1 MNHRLLLG
9 TFAGSL
15 VLVALAVGGW
25 ATSYAYWVVRSDRGY
40 LYLCHTSRPE
50 TARYLHEPYE
60 SFGPKLAA
68 AARGNAAGRLAVPGL
83 EYFAIPQFAAIG
95 VWFGYLVAVPTGL
108 AAWCGHVLRR
118 QRRRARL
125 GLCLRCGYDLRQ
137 SAARCPECGEVPR
150 PRSAI
155 AA

>member
-9 TFAGSL
+9 TFAASL
-15 VLVALAVGGW
+15 ALVVLAAGGW
-25 ATSYAYWVVRSDRGY
+25 AVSYAYWEVRTDGGY
-40 LYLCHTSRPE
+40 LYLCRTSRPE

-60 SFGPKLAA
+60 TFGAKLE
-68 AARGNAAGRLAVPGL
+68 AARGNAASRWAVPGL
-83 EYFAIPQFAAIG
+83 EYFAVPAFAAVG
-95 VWFGYLVAVPTGL
+95 VWFGYLVAVPLVRTG
-108 AAWCGHVLRR
+108 WSGHVLRR

-137 SAARCPECGEVPR
+137 SPARCPECGDLPE
-150 PRSAI
+150 PRSGR